1 MQFYLQQSITNRPL
15 ELLVLAIRATQ
26 CTNLFQQ
33 QIWKI
38 DWIGYTNPSCL
49 LLNSNMSEHM
59 VHLLIEQYITHQKNV
74 AKRQTVSW
82 LLRSKLIASVEDK
95 VIPLQY
101 LSMILDE
108 YFEEYIR
115 LCIRILERMGGE
127 DDWPDVFVP
136 DISVE
141 EKKQLPIKNKQYDF
155 NQPE

>member
-1 MQFYLQQSITNRPL
+1 M
-15 ELLVLAIRATQ
+15 
-26 CTNLFQQ
+26 
-33 QIWKI
+33 
-38 DWIGYTNPSCL
+38 
-49 LLNSNMSEHM
+49 
-59 VHLLIEQYITHQKNV
+59 
-74 AKRQTVSW
+74 
-82 LLRSKLIASVEDK
+82 RSKLIASVEDK